1 MPSLGGPEI
10 FGLVILA
17 IIIFGVGKLGD
28 LGGALGRGIREFR
41 TQVRDDE
48 APTVEKL
55 EDQERPRP

>member
-17 IIIFGVGKLGD
+17 ILIFGVGKLGD

-41 TQVRDDE
+41 SQVRDDE
-48 APTVEKL
+48 QPTVEKL
-55 EDQERPRP
+55 EDREPPLP